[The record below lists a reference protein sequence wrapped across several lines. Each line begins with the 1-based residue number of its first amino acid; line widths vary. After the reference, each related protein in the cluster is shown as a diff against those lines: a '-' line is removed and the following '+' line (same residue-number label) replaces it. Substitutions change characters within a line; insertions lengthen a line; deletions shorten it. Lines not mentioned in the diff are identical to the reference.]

1 MKPHH
6 KRAIEKLTDYLKLDY
21 RYLAL
26 IITGSVAKGH
36 ERDDSDIDFVLVVS
50 DEEYVKRKRRN
61 RFSYFDTQFCDYPGG
76 YVDGKIVNLEFLK
89 TVAERGTEPAR
100 DAFGDAWIAFSKISE
115 LEDILNAIPVYQI
128 EEKTRKIQSFIA
140 QFEIAYWYV
149 GEAKKRNDKY
159 LLNRAATDLVLFGG
173 RLILAHNEILF
184 PFHKLFMNVLGKAP
198 QKPDNLLRL
207 INSLANEPNSQNAKV
222 FYDCVKNFKNWKLRG
237 LPGTQYMLDTE
248 WAWIEGKPYIGDI

>member
-6 KRAIEKLTDYLKLDY
+6 KRAIEKLTEHFKQDD

-26 IITGSVAKGH
+26 IITGSVAKGQ
-36 ERDDSDIDFVLVVS
+36 EKEDSDIDFVLIAS

-61 RFSYFDTQFCDYPGG
+61 RFTYFDTQFCDYPGG

-89 TVAERGTEPAR
+89 LVAERGTEPAR
-100 DAFGDAWIAFSKISE
+100 DAFGDAWIAFSKIPG

-128 EEKTRKIQSFIA
+128 EEKGSKIQSFIA

-149 GEAKKRNDKY
+149 GEAEKRNDKY

-184 PFHKLFMNVLGKAP
+184 PFHKLFMNVLEKAP
-198 QKPDNLLRL
+198 QKPDNLLKL
-207 INSLANEPNSQNAKV
+207 INTFTNEPNSQNAKV
-222 FYDCVKNFKNWKLRG
+222 FYDCVKNFKNWKLQG